1 MTEHWLAADWPA
13 PEHIRAGTTIRT
25 GGTSTDQYS
34 SLNAAMHVGD
44 KPENV
49 IDNRKRIKVLLEL
62 PAEPVW
68 LQQIHGNRV
77 VRAECADNLEAD
89 ASYSNN
95 KNIICAVMTADCLPL
110 LLCSQDGSC
119 IAAVHGG
126 WKGLLTGVIE
136 NTVASMR
143 QNNLLAW
150 MGPAIGPKCFQ
161 VGSEVRA
168 AFINKKAEY
177 SSAFNEQKN
186 GKWLADIYHIARI
199 TLTTIGITRIYGGEY
214 CTVTDENRFYSY
226 RRDGDTGRMTTMIWK
241 IK

>member
-13 PEHIRAGTTIRT
+13 PEYIKAGTTLRS
-25 GGTSTDQYS
+25 GGISADKFY

-49 IDNRKRIKVLLEL
+49 IYNRKRIKALLEL
-62 PAEPVW
+62 PAEPAW

-77 VRAECADNLEAD
+77 VRAESADNFEAD
-89 ASYSNN
+89 ASFSDN

-126 WKGLLTGVIE
+126 WRGLLAGVIE
-136 NTVASMR
+136 NTVASM
-143 QNNLLAW
+143 QQKHLLAW

-161 VGSEVRA
+161 VSEEVRA
-168 AFINKKAEY
+168 AFIDKKADY
-177 SSAFNEQKN
+177 SKAFSKQEND
-186 GKWLADIYHIARI
+186 KWLADIYLIARI
-199 TLTTIGITRIYGGEY
+199 TLAAIGITRIYGGEY
-214 CTVTDENRFYSY
+214 CTVTDHNRFYSY
-226 RRDGDTGRMTTMIWK
+226 RRDGETGRMSTMIWK